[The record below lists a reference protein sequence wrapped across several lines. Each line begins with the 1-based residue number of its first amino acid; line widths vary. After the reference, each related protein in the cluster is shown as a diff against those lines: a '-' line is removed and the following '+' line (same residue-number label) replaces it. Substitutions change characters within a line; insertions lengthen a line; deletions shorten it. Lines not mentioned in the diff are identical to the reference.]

1 VSTSSLSPNC
11 PIHRNHN
18 PSRCPPD
25 TVD

>member
-1 VSTSSLSPNC
+1 VSTSSLSPNR

-18 PSRCPPD
+18 TSRCPAD